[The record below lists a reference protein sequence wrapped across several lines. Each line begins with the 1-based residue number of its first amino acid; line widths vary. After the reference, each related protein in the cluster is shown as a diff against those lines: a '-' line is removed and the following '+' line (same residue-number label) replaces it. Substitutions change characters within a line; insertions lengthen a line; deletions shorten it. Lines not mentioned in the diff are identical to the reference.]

1 MSFGAIE
8 FHILVA
14 LEMKSFEGGGVM
26 RVVSFLEE
34 VVGVHELMSDVI
46 VELKK
51 KHPKNQ
57 PCDQQIILSDINT
70 IVEPVISERI
80 DGDSISQYARNITHG
95 SGGPSSVQFSSV

>member
-14 LEMKSFEGGGVM
+14 LEMKSFEGGGVI

-51 KHPKNQ
+51 KHP
-57 PCDQQIILSDINT
+57 
-70 IVEPVISERI
+70 
-80 DGDSISQYARNITHG
+80 
-95 SGGPSSVQFSSV
+95 